1 MPFSPSIRSFVM
13 AASFSLIAA
22 GNASAGMEL
31 HRTDYANVPDW
42 GIDQHGYALEAM
54 QRSCYKIHNQTPET
68 PVGEGVLKG
77 TAADWIYICRHVLEM
92 NPSDNLGSRRLFE
105 ENFTPFAVSF
115 DGNYEGKL
123 TGYYEPLLMASFTKK
138 PGFEVPV
145 YAPPTDLPKDGSI
158 YPLTRKQINAG
169 ALAGKGL
176 EKLYVSSAIDL
187 FFLQVQGSGRA
198 LVEDTGQRL
207 NLRFAGKTNQPYTA
221 IGKILVERGELTKE
235 EVSAPTIREW
245 LKTHPDQAQA
255 LMEENDSYVF
265 FSVDFNTEGG
275 GAIGAQN
282 TVLLPER
289 SMAVDSRFIPLG
301 TPVFVNTTLPQSKH
315 GNGAVYS
322 HLLIAQDKGSA
333 ILGAVRGDIFFGH
346 GERAEDLAGHMNSA
360 GRFFVLVP
368 NPIADRLPE

>member
-1 MPFSPSIRSFVM
+1 MRSFFRLRGLLL
-13 AASFSLIAA
+13 AATLSFTAVGTA
-22 GNASAGMEL
+22 FAAGMEL
-31 HRTDYANVPDW
+31 HRTNFNHIPDW
-42 GIDQHGYALEAM
+42 AIDEHGFALEAL
-54 QRSCYKIHNQTPET
+54 QRSCYKFHSQSKDTPF
-68 PVGEGVLKG
+68 GEGALKG
-77 TAADWIYICRHVLEM
+77 TAGDWNFICRHVLEM

-145 YAPPTDLPKDGSI
+145 YAPPADLPKDGSV

-169 ALAGKGL
+169 ALKGKGL

-198 LVEDTGQRL
+198 LVADSGQRL

-235 EVSAPTIREW
+235 EVSAPAIREW

-255 LMEENDSYVF
+255 LMEENASYVF
-265 FSVDFNTEGG
+265 FNVDFATDGG

-282 TVLLPER
+282 TTLLPER
-289 SMAVDSRFIPLG
+289 SMAVDTRFIPLG
-301 TPVFVNTTLPQSKH
+301 MPVFVNTTLPNSQH

-333 ILGAVRGDIFFGH
+333 ILGAVRGDVFFGH
-346 GERAEDLAGHMNSA
+346 GDRAEDLAGHMNSP
-360 GRFFVLVP
+360 GKFFVLVP
-368 NPIADRLPE
+368 NTIAERLP

>member
-1 MPFSPSIRSFVM
+1 MRSFPRLRGLLL
-13 AASFSLIAA
+13 AATLSFT
-22 GNASAGMEL
+22 ASQGAFAAGMEL
-31 HRTDYANVPDW
+31 HRTDFSQVPDW
-42 GIDQHGYALEAM
+42 GIDQHGYALESL
-54 QRSCYKIHNQTPET
+54 QRSCYKFHSQPVET
-68 PVGEGVLKG
+68 PYGEGKLKG
-77 TAADWIYICRHVLEM
+77 KVGDWNLICRDVLEM

-105 ENFTPFAVSF
+105 RHFTPFAVSF

-138 PGFEVPV
+138 PGYEVPV
-145 YAPPTDLPKDGSI
+145 YAPPADLPKDGSV

-169 ALAGKGL
+169 ALKGKGL

-198 LVEDTGQRL
+198 LVDETGQRL
-207 NLRFAGKTNQPYTA
+207 NLKFAGKTNQPYTA

-235 EVSAPTIREW
+235 EVSAPAIRQW

-255 LMEENDSYVF
+255 LMEENASYVF
-265 FSVDFNTEGG
+265 FTVEPNTGEGG
-275 GAIGAQN
+275 ATGAQN

-289 SMAVDSRFIPLG
+289 SMAVDTRFIPLG
-301 TPVFVNTTLPQSKH
+301 LPVFVNTTLPNSKH
-315 GNGAVYS
+315 GQGAVYS

-346 GERAEDLAGHMNSA
+346 GDRAEDLAGHMNSA
-360 GRFFVLVP
+360 GKFFVLVP
-368 NPIADRLPE
+368 NTIAERIP